1 MTIQIKSRLAIV
13 KDDDGDDDDDDDD
26 DYNDDYVEDEY
37 EWIW

>member
-37 EWIW
+37 E